1 MCMLCSYEAFEQ
13 KYLHFISSTDCS
25 LRNTMCFVFHLK
37 RTSHKRTS
45 HKNVFL
51 NQTRRSMASLP
62 HQWILCSEWV
72 PSEWDSKQLIK
83 TLNHFDPYNIFLA
96 IATNIPQRLK
106 TGPASHL
113 LKLKCKYSNIL
124 RYCFFSFISC
134 KLLSSKLKQKNFWS
148 FYFTCNE
155 SKI

>member
-1 MCMLCSYEAFEQ
+1 
-13 KYLHFISSTDCS
+13 
-25 LRNTMCFVFHLK
+25 MCFVFHLK

-51 NQTRRSMASLP
+51 NQWM
-62 HQWILCSEWV
+62 LCSEWV
-72 PSEWDSKQLIK
+72 PSEWESKQLIK

-96 IATNIPQRLK
+96 IATNFPQRLK

-124 RYCFFSFISC
+124 RYWQKKPLKCFTLHVMNLKYKNVTFWNKLQEKCFTFSPYSIYFFRCTCTSLEGEYIFSLFSFLG
-134 KLLSSKLKQKNFWS
+134 KLFL
-148 FYFTCNE
+148 
-155 SKI
+155 